1 MGMTVDTR
9 IAKKFKHRLAVCRQ
23 SDVISGNQL
32 VYSKQQIYTGWAY
45 VERRRAGT
53 FSDRD
58 QAVLAEKDQRTHFIR
73 MRYRP
78 DVLISTAAWLYE
90 EQLKSPPRWF
100 KILFSGDEHED
111 SRYFYFECKLM
122 ERGDDVISPTMPNAD
137 LSDDLQQYTVDV

>member
-1 MGMTVDTR
+1 MGLTVDTR

-23 SDVISGNQL
+23 EDVVVGSEL
-32 VYSKQQIYTGWAY
+32 VYAKQQIYTGWAY
-45 VERRRAGT
+45 IERRRAGT
-53 FSDRD
+53 FSAQD
-58 QAVLAEKDQRTHFIR
+58 QAVYAEKDQRTHFIR

-90 EQLKSPPRWF
+90 ERLKSPPRWF

-122 ERGDDVISPTMPNAD
+122 ERGDDVISPLDQGAT
-137 LSDDLQQYTVDV
+137 LSDELQKYTVDI